1 MFDPFR
7 NYRKTPLRWH
17 HEEAFAGAARGPD
30 GADGAFFIGVG
41 GVVEVLA
48 FVFDSQDAAI
58 HELAQ
63 EIGVGPILGGLQ
75 AE

>member
-1 MFDPFR
+1 
-7 NYRKTPLRWH
+7 
-17 HEEAFAGAARGPD
+17 
-30 GADGAFFIGVG
+30 
-41 GVVEVLA
+41 VLA